1 METIGK
7 RRYHRYKSLGLC
19 FLCGKKAIP
28 GKVLCEKCKEK
39 MLTYSKKRK
48 GTEARKM
55 TCKKYYQSHKAQHQN
70 YYMKK
75 TYGITIDDYMNM
87 FKNQQGKCA
96 ICGDEPTILNRH
108 FHIDHDKTT
117 GKIRGLLCHNCNV
130 GIGNLRHNI
139 EFLKKAIKYLRKH
152 SEINNDTKEETDPQL
167 NLNIIKGG
175 E

>member
-1 METIGK
+1 METGK
-7 RRYHRYKSLGLC
+7 ERYHRYKRLGLC
-19 FLCGKKAIP
+19 FQCGKKAIP

-39 MLTYSKKRK
+39 MLTYSKKHK

-55 TCKKYYQSHKAQHQN
+55 TCKKYYKSHSAQYQN

-75 TYGITIDDYMNM
+75 HYGITLNDYMDM

-96 ICGDEPTILNRH
+96 ICEGEPTIPNRH
-108 FHIDHDKTT
+108 LHIDHDKTT
-117 GKIRGLLCHNCNV
+117 GKVRGLLCGNCNL

-152 SEINNDTKEETDPQL
+152 NEINNDTKEEINSQL
-167 NLNIIKGG
+167 NLNLKGG
-175 E
+175 D